1 VTNSTST
8 VSRQAQQGFCQDC
21 SSDATYEH
29 TSLSPVSCSILQGAD
44 WLYTAKGAERQIDRI
59 LGQYYEPERS
69 PSSRG
74 AQGKKDSER
83 ANPRAALDKI
93 AQVIDSRMMQLR
105 RQEDEVSPSFK
116 LMCEHKS
123 SLCVKT

>member
-1 VTNSTST
+1 ML
-8 VSRQAQQGFCQDC
+8 RQAQQGFFQDC
-21 SSDATYEH
+21 SPDATYEH
-29 TSLSPVSCSILQGAD
+29 TSLSVFCSILQGAD

-83 ANPRAALDKI
+83 PNPRAALDKI
-93 AQVIDSRMMQLR
+93 AQVIDGRMMQLR

-123 SLCVKT
+123 SLCVKK